1 MTLSEIEV
9 RTLAPQ
15 FTACVRHRIRMDEV
29 GRIPEWIG
37 QTMQA
42 LEGAGLEPAG
52 MPYTRTFA
60 MDADGMDVEVGWP
73 VAREFAGSGE
83 VVGGQLPGGRA
94 AVGAY
99 FGPYDGIGPAYEAL
113 SAWCTEHGHD
123 ITGAPWESYFTDPHE
138 EPDPSKW
145 RTDIAFPI
153 AGE

>member
-9 RTLAPQ
+9 RSLAPQ

-42 LEGAGLEPAG
+42 LADAGLEPAG
-52 MPYTRTFA
+52 MPYTRTLG

-73 VAREFAGSGE
+73 VAREFAGAGD
-83 VVGGQLPGGRA
+83 VVGGLLPDGPA
-94 AVGAY
+94 AVASY
-99 FGPYDGIGPAYEAL
+99 FGPFDQIGEAYQTL
-113 SAWCTEHGHD
+113 SAWCAEHGY
-123 ITGAPWESYFTDPHE
+123 TVAGGPWESYCTDPNE

-145 RTDIAFPI
+145 RTDIAFPLS
-153 AGE
+153 GE